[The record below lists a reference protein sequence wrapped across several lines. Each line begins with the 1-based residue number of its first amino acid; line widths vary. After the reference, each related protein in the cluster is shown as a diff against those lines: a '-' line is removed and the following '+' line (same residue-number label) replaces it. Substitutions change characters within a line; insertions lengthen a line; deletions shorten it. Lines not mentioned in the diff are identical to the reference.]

1 MKVGC
6 LLHAKIMHGLRRD
19 VPSKHDSAHVDLRP
33 HAGQVSLPFGCIC
46 FIENIEIHLVLKDIF
61 TTKPQFSSLFC

>member
-6 LLHAKIMHGLRRD
+6 LLHAKIMHGLWRD
-19 VPSKHDSAHVDLRP
+19 VPSKRDSAHVDLRP